1 MLPAWI
7 FVCFIWGT
15 VWLFIKLGVTDVPPF
30 AFAATR
36 LVIALIVLA
45 PVALVRGHGIP
56 RAPADRRLIV
66 GTGIMLFTAN
76 YSLLFWAAQYV
87 SSGLMA
93 VIQAITPAF
102 ALVVAQPLLPDE
114 HITPSKLVGL
124 IAGITGIAVVFAN
137 ELHVSGPLSAAA
149 CAAVA
154 ASAFVVAAAYV
165 FVRAKGSHLPSTTL
179 MTGQIASGLP
189 PLLILSIFTEGN
201 PLGVRWTGTALV
213 SVVYLAL
220 AGSLLAFWLNYW
232 LMKRIGATRMLLTSV
247 LEPLLAVL
255 LGALVLGERLTPRVA
270 VGGILVLLSVVL
282 VMKRAAGPREGQP
295 LP

>member
-1 MLPAWI
+1 VTLAAWI
-7 FVCFIWGT
+7 FVCVVWST

-36 LVIALIVLA
+36 LVIALLVLA
-45 PVALVRGHGIP
+45 PVALVRGYRLP
-56 RAPADRRLIV
+56 RARPDRRLIA
-66 GTGIMLFTAN
+66 GTGMMLFTMN
-76 YSLLFWAAQYV
+76 YALLFWAAQYV

-93 VIQAITPAF
+93 VIQAVTPAF

-114 HITPSKLVGL
+114 RVTRAKLVGL
-124 IAGITGIAVVFAN
+124 IVGITGIAVIFAD

-149 CAAVA
+149 CAAGA
-154 ASAFVVAAAYV
+154 GSAFAVAAAYV
-165 FVRAKGSHLPSTTL
+165 LVRAKGSHLPSTTL

-189 PLLILSIFTEGN
+189 PLLLLSIWTEGN
-201 PLGVRWTGTALV
+201 PMAIRWTGTALV

-232 LMKRIGATRMLLTSV
+232 LMKRIGATRMLLTSI

-255 LGALVLGERLTPRVA
+255 LGALVLGERLTLRVA
-270 VGGILVLLSVVL
+270 LGGVLVLLSVAL
-282 VMKRAAGPREGQP
+282 VMKREQGARC
-295 LP
+295 